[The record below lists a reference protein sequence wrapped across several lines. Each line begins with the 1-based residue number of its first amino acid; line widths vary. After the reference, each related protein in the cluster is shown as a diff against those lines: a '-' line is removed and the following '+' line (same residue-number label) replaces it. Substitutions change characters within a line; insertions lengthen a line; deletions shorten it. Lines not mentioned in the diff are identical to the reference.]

1 MAFVTRYA
9 VAVSI
14 DVVERPARPVGES
27 ARNLAYLAK
36 LLPPNAQLRE
46 LHLPETTGL
55 AEVRVDMD
63 ANGPADALH
72 MLNVAVE
79 LVAAAAAGDLDSL
92 GALRHASVVQYDGA
106 P

>member
-1 MAFVTRYA
+1 VAFVTRYA